1 MFYNFR
7 RYLFSYSIVLKMSRI
22 RNTIYIGIPLLI
34 MAAVI
39 VVVFA
44 PFTADSSSSQDIQIA
59 DVEVGNVTRSFSGE
73 GVVVPQSEVIILS
86 PASSII
92 KEILKEVG
100 SHVDAAEPIIILDPT
115 PIQAEIENIQD
126 QLEVKQ
132 NAIRKNRL
140 NARSTKVDLDYNVQ
154 VKNLKIASLKS
165 DLADQEQLLEVGGI
179 SPAKFEKTRQELELA
194 EQDLL
199 MLKEKNSIRLQ
210 QLEADEEGLRLQI
223 DMQEKVLAT
232 KEEALSKMIIR
243 APSAGIILSIRG
255 KVGEKVN
262 SDRLLIEM
270 SDLTNFKIQGK
281 VEDDFSEH
289 LKTGIKVYVG
299 IDNEKLTGMVGSVSP
314 VIQDRKI
321 EFDVNL
327 HESNHFKLR
336 PNLNVSLEIVRAE
349 RDSVL
354 RISPGPTIGR
364 GQEHKVYVIELGRA
378 VERNIKTGLRSEEFI
393 EVVEGLNEGD
403 RIVLSDISS
412 LENLDELELR

>member
-1 MFYNFR
+1 
-7 RYLFSYSIVLKMSRI
+7 MSRI
-22 RNTIYIGIPLLI
+22 RTGIYIGIPLLLL
-34 MAAVI
+34 AAII
-39 VVVFA
+39 VVVFV
-44 PFTADSSSSQDIQIA
+44 PFTSDSSDNQDIQIA
-59 DVEVGNVTRSFSGE
+59 EVEIGHIVRSFAGE
-73 GVVVPQSEVIILS
+73 GVVEPQSEVIILS

-115 PIQAEIENIQD
+115 PIQAEIENIHD

-132 NAIRKNRL
+132 NALRKNKL
-140 NARSTKVDLDYNVQ
+140 NARSSRVDLDYNVQ
-154 VKNLKIASLKS
+154 VKNLRITSLKS
-165 DLADQEQLLEVGGI
+165 DVADQEQLLEVGGI

-194 EQDLL
+194 EKDLEML
-199 MLKEKNSIRLQ
+199 MEKNNIKLQ

-232 KEEALSKMIIR
+232 KEDALGKMIIR

-270 SDLTNFKIQGK
+270 SDLTNFKIKGK
-281 VEDDFSEH
+281 VEDDFSEQ
-289 LKTGIKVYVG
+289 LKTGTKVYVR
-299 IDNEKLTGMVGSVSP
+299 IDNEQLTGMVGSVSP
-314 VIQDRKI
+314 VIRDRKI

-336 PNLNVSLEIVRAE
+336 PNLNVVLQIVRAE

-354 RISPGPTIGR
+354 RLPTGPAIGR
-364 GQEHKVYVIELGRA
+364 GKEHQVYVIQAGEA
-378 VERNIKTGLRSEEFI
+378 ERRDIRTGLKTDDFI
-393 EVVEGLNEGD
+393 EVVEGLSEGD
-403 RIVLSDISS
+403 KVVLSDISS
-412 LENLDELELR
+412 VEDIDGMNLR